1 MCSHKAVFA
10 IWANAMDFHNKKRD
24 DMESLDERLA
34 RIERE
39 AEDMPRLDKLNDQA
53 LRMLL
58 KQHLRDFC
66 QMSEQLANKSFAEIA
81 REAQPRRAA
90 LDMLLRECEIRGQ
103 YAS

>member
-1 MCSHKAVFA
+1 
-10 IWANAMDFHNKKRD
+10 MDFHNKERD
-24 DMESLDERLA
+24 PMESLDERLE

-39 AEDMPRLDKLNDQA
+39 AEAMPQLDKLTDQA

-58 KQHLRDFC
+58 KQHLHDFC
-66 QMSEQLANKSFAEIA
+66 QMSGQLASKSFADIA

-103 YAS
+103 YSS

>member
-1 MCSHKAVFA
+1 
-10 IWANAMDFHNKKRD
+10 
-24 DMESLDERLA
+24 MESLDERLE

-39 AEDMPRLDKLNDQA
+39 AEAMPQLDKLTDQA

-58 KQHLRDFC
+58 KQHLHDFC
-66 QMSEQLANKSFAEIA
+66 QMSGQLASKSFADIA

-103 YAS
+103 YSS

>member
-1 MCSHKAVFA
+1 
-10 IWANAMDFHNKKRD
+10 
-24 DMESLDERLA
+24 MESLDQRLD

-39 AEDMPRLDKLNDQA
+39 AEDMPRLDKLSDQA

-58 KQHLRDFC
+58 AQHLRDLC
-66 QMSEQLANKSFAEIA
+66 QMSEHLASKSFAGIA

-103 YAS
+103 YKA

>member
-1 MCSHKAVFA
+1 ME
-10 IWANAMDFHNKKRD
+10 FHNKERD
-24 DMESLDERLA
+24 PMESLDERLE

-39 AEDMPRLDKLNDQA
+39 AEAMPQLDKLTDQA

-58 KQHLRDFC
+58 KQHLHDFC
-66 QMSEQLANKSFAEIA
+66 EMSGQLASKSFADIA

-103 YAS
+103 YSS